1 MSSDTEHF
9 QALADN
15 LIQTLGSDRAVH
27 VANQFGWYGVAD
39 EIARRKNGENA
50 FPQVSPQAAQHA

>member
-15 LIQTLGSDRAVH
+15 LIQTLGCDRAAH
-27 VANQFGWYGVAD
+27 VANQFGWYGVVE
-39 EIARRKNGENA
+39 EIARR
-50 FPQVSPQAAQHA
+50 QHGNFGAVERIVQPA

>member
-1 MSSDTEHF
+1 MSTDTEHF

-39 EIARRKNGENA
+39 EIVRRQSGEA
-50 FPQVSPQAAQHA
+50 KRREYAPVAQPA

>member
-1 MSSDTEHF
+1 MSNDSEHF

-39 EIARRKNGENA
+39 EIVRRQSREQDRTS
-50 FPQVSPQAAQHA
+50 FDVAALPA

>member
-1 MSSDTEHF
+1 MSTDTEHF

-15 LIQTLGSDRAVH
+15 LIQTLGCDRAVH

-39 EIARRKNGENA
+39 EIVRRQSRDAKRHDFERI
-50 FPQVSPQAAQHA
+50 AQTA